1 MERPTHRTISTT
13 LALLAALLLSACAS
27 TPEGYNMVATGKAPD
42 LQTGQ
47 GCNAY
52 GVLEDEL
59 LAVPASKIRFDV
71 EVVSGGEIAQHCSAS
86 QENGAVWG
94 CYRKETGKAYIV
106 GKDWKVYWHEWCH
119 AKFGP
124 AHVSLTASSRTPRSY
139 MHYIASNQAP

>member
-1 MERPTHRTISTT
+1 MKLSDNRLLKP
-13 LALLAALLLSACAS
+13 LAIVAVLLLNACAS
-27 TPEGYNMVATGKAPD
+27 TPEGYTMVATSKAPD
-42 LQTGQ
+42 TETGA
-47 GCNAY
+47 GCNAF

-59 LAVPASKIRFDV
+59 LAVPTQKIRFDV
-71 EVVSGGEIAQHCSAS
+71 QVVGSSEIAEQCSAS

-94 CYRKETGKAYIV
+94 CYRKESGKAYIV

-124 AHVSLTASSRTPRSY
+124 AHVSLAASGRTPRSY